1 MARGNAD
8 TGDKKSSSLNL
19 PRTSVDSETDLF
31 TLNPEKYSIA
41 LSFIVRVS
49 LLTGLRVLRVVA
61 FVTQKGGSGKST
73 LAFCCGV
80 RAEETG
86 KRVLL
91 LDMDPQA
98 TTEAWYQDREA
109 ERPKLARISGLI

>member
-31 TLNPEKYSIA
+31 TLNPEVYKNSSLIYCKGILA
-41 LSFIVRVS
+41 YGDTRMRVI
-49 LLTGLRVLRVVA
+49 A

-80 RAEETG
+80 RAE
-86 KRVLL
+86 R
-91 LDMDPQA
+91 
-98 TTEAWYQDREA
+98 R
-109 ERPKLARISGLI
+109 